1 MGRRA
6 GSSSMPQ
13 FLDGFVCFVKLG
25 GLCPKS
31 MLQKSLQEG
40 NPALKKLIIIE
51 KVRDFQTSLPTLTAS
66 LRFLFS

>member
-1 MGRRA
+1 MGRSA

-40 NPALKKLIIIE
+40 NPALKKLIII
-51 KVRDFQTSLPTLTAS
+51 
-66 LRFLFS
+66 